1 MRSRPLLFAQSTAF
15 LATTLTVITANAQ
28 QSGNWR
34 PPSDAAV
41 ADRYGSP
48 GASTSAAP
56 TTAQTANSYP
66 ATASSTPAPITPIGT
81 APQPTRARVSKG
93 SGSLPNDQG
102 QVWREYDIT
111 PYTNRVTTTNRPEQL
126 IIDWILRE
134 TGYEAWHSNPVGLL
148 SANRNTL
155 TVYHTPEIQS
165 VVADIVDRFVNTQAD
180 AYAFSLRVA
189 TVGNPNWRAK
199 AYNMMTPIPV
209 QSPGVQ
215 GWLLAKEDC
224 QYLLSELAKRT
235 DYREFNSP
243 QQLISNGQSIV
254 ISTMRPRQYVKGA
267 IATQMQWPGYQP
279 EMGSLEEG
287 FSLEFSPLMALD
299 LASAD
304 AIVKLRL
311 NQIEEMLPVKLDL
324 PTVVAPNQRV
334 EIQVPQITMA
344 NIHERFHWPME
355 HVLLLSM
362 GVVATPAPTKDN
374 PLTDTINSALPM
386 FKTPPRA
393 DALLFIESR
402 GQVTP
407 SHNPAAPIQT
417 ATAPHKAFQGRY

>member
-1 MRSRPLLFAQSTAF
+1 MRSNLHRAGF
-15 LATTLTVITANAQ
+15 TLTALAVFATSTVLAQ
-28 QSGNWR
+28 QPAGWR
-34 PPSDAAV
+34 PPGDNAQ
-41 ADRYGSP
+41 RYG
-48 GASTSAAP
+48 GASGAAPDGYPSTSA
-56 TTAQTANSYP
+56 
-66 ATASSTPAPITPIGT
+66 APITPIGT
-81 APQPTRARVSKG
+81 APTHARVTKG

-111 PYTNRVTTTNRPEQL
+111 PYTNRNTSTNRPEQA
-126 IIDWILRE
+126 IVDWILRE
-134 TGYEAWHSNPVGLL
+134 TGYETWHSDPVGVL
-148 SANRNTL
+148 SANHNTL
-155 TVYHTPEIQS
+155 RCYHTPEIQA

-189 TVGNPNWRAK
+189 TVVNPNWRAK
-199 AYNMMTPIPV
+199 AVPMMTPIPV

-215 GWLLAKEDC
+215 GWLLAKEDA
-224 QYLLSELAKRT
+224 QYLISELARRT

-243 QQLISNGQSIV
+243 QQLIANGQSIV

-267 IATQMQWPGYQP
+267 IPTQTQWPGYQP
-279 EMGSLEEG
+279 EMGTIEEG
-287 FSLEFSPLMALD
+287 FSLEFSPLMSLD

-304 AIVKLRL
+304 AVVKLRL
-311 NQIEEMLPVKLDL
+311 NQVEQMLPVKLDL

-334 EIQVPQITMA
+334 GVEVPQMTMA

-374 PLTDTINSALPM
+374 PITDTINSALPM
-386 FKTPPRA
+386 FKDPPRA

-402 GQVTP
+402 GRVTP
-407 SHNPAAPIQT
+407 AATPAAAAAAA
-417 ATAPHKAFQGRY
+417 ATIRSATLPSSSFHGRY

>member
-1 MRSRPLLFAQSTAF
+1 MRSNLHRAGF
-15 LATTLTVITANAQ
+15 TLTALAVFATSTVLAQ
-28 QSGNWR
+28 QPAGWR
-34 PPSDAAV
+34 PPGDNAQ
-41 ADRYGSP
+41 RYG
-48 GASTSAAP
+48 GASGAAPDGYPSTSA
-56 TTAQTANSYP
+56 
-66 ATASSTPAPITPIGT
+66 APITPIGT
-81 APQPTRARVSKG
+81 APTHARVTKG

-111 PYTNRVTTTNRPEQL
+111 PYTNRNTSTNRPEQA
-126 IIDWILRE
+126 IVDWILRE
-134 TGYEAWHSNPVGLL
+134 TGYETWHSDPVGVL
-148 SANRNTL
+148 SANHNTL
-155 TVYHTPEIQS
+155 RCYHTPEIQA

-189 TVGNPNWRAK
+189 TVVNPNWRAK
-199 AYNMMTPIPV
+199 AVPMMTPIPV

-215 GWLLAKEDC
+215 GWLLAKEDA
-224 QYLLSELAKRT
+224 QYLISELARRT

-243 QQLISNGQSIV
+243 QQLIANGQSIV

-267 IATQMQWPGYQP
+267 IPTQTQWPGYQP
-279 EMGSLEEG
+279 EMGTIEEG
-287 FSLEFSPLMALD
+287 FSLEFSPLMSLD

-304 AIVKLRL
+304 AVVKLRL
-311 NQIEEMLPVKLDL
+311 NQVEQMLPVKLDL

-334 EIQVPQITMA
+334 GVEVPQMTMA

-374 PLTDTINSALPM
+374 PITDTINSALPM
-386 FKTPPRA
+386 FKDPPRA

-402 GQVTP
+402 GRVTP
-407 SHNPAAPIQT
+407 AATPAAAAAAA
-417 ATAPHKAFQGRY
+417 ATNRSATLPSSSFHGRY